1 MAVAALTDPIAL
13 FQDAFARAQR
23 VDRALLPEPSAMSL
37 ATVDAGGSP
46 SLRIVLLKGVDDRGF
61 VFYTNLRSRKGR
73 DLLATA
79 RAALCFYWS
88 ALDLQVR
95 VEGSVAQVPDAEA
108 DEYFAS
114 RPRGSQIGA
123 WASTQS
129 AVMESPGELD
139 ARVARY
145 EREFEG
151 RDVPRP
157 DFWSGFRI
165 APGRIEFWRN
175 RANRL
180 HDRTLY
186 TRDGEGWKVETLYP

>member
-1 MAVAALTDPIAL
+1 MTDALTDPIAV

-37 ATVDAGGSP
+37 ATVGADGAP
-46 SLRIVLLKGVDDRGF
+46 TLRIVLLKGVDESGF
-61 VFYTNLRSRKGR
+61 VFYTNLESRKGR
-73 DLLATA
+73 DLRAQP

-88 ALDLQVR
+88 ALDLQIRIDGKVT
-95 VEGSVAQVPDAEA
+95 QVSDEEA

-123 WASTQS
+123 WASRQS
-129 AVMESPGELD
+129 EVIEPPDELD

-145 EREFEG
+145 ELEFEG

-157 DFWSGFRI
+157 EFWSGFRVH
-165 APGRIEFWRN
+165 PDRVEFWRN

-180 HDRTLY
+180 HDRTRY
-186 TRDGEGWKVETLYP
+186 TREGEGWKVETLYP

>member
-1 MAVAALTDPIAL
+1 MTKALTDPIAI
-13 FQDAFARAQR
+13 FQDAFERAQR
-23 VDRALLPEPSAMSL
+23 ADRAVLPEPSAMSL
-37 ATVDAGGSP
+37 ATVGADGSP
-46 SLRIVLLKGVDDRGF
+46 TLRIVLLKGVDDEGF
-61 VFYTNLRSRKGR
+61 VFYTNLGSRKGR
-73 DLLATA
+73 DLLARP

-88 ALDLQVR
+88 ALDLQIR
-95 VEGSVAQVPDAEA
+95 IDGKATQVSNEEA

-123 WASTQS
+123 WASRQS
-129 AVMESPGELD
+129 EVIEPPGELD

-157 DFWSGFRI
+157 EFWSGFRVH
-165 APGRIEFWRN
+165 PELIEFWRN

-180 HDRTLY
+180 HDRTRY
-186 TRDGEGWKVETLYP
+186 TREGGRWKVETLYP

>member
-1 MAVAALTDPIAL
+1 MTEALTDPIAI

-23 VDRALLPEPSAMSL
+23 MDRALLPEPSAMSL
-37 ATVDAGGSP
+37 ATVGADGSP
-46 SLRIVLLKGVDDRGF
+46 TLRIVLLKGVDESGF
-61 VFYTNLRSRKGR
+61 VFYTNLESRKGR
-73 DLLATA
+73 DL
-79 RAALCFYWS
+79 RANPRASLCFYWS
-88 ALDLQVR
+88 AMDLQIRIDGKVT
-95 VEGSVAQVPDAEA
+95 QVSDEEA

-123 WASTQS
+123 WASRQS
-129 AVMESPGELD
+129 EVLEPPGELD
-139 ARVARY
+139 ARVTRY

-157 DFWSGFRI
+157 EFWSGFRVH
-165 APGRIEFWRN
+165 PERIEFWRN

-186 TRDGEGWKVETLYP
+186 TRAIDGWKVGTLYP

>member
-1 MAVAALTDPIAL
+1 MTEALTDPIAV

-23 VDRALLPEPSAMSL
+23 LDRAVLPEPSAMSL
-37 ATVDAGGSP
+37 ATVGADGAP
-46 SLRIVLLKGVDDRGF
+46 TLRVVLLKGVDEKGF
-61 VFYTNLRSRKGR
+61 VFYTNLESRKGR
-73 DLLATA
+73 DLRANP

-88 ALDLQVR
+88 ALDLQIR
-95 VEGSVAQVPDAEA
+95 VDGTVAQVSDEEA

-123 WASTQS
+123 WASRQS
-129 AVMESPGELD
+129 EVIEPAGELD

-145 EREFEG
+145 EREYAG

-157 DFWSGFRI
+157 GFWSGFRVF
-165 APGRIEFWRN
+165 PERIEFWRN

-180 HDRTLY
+180 HDRTCY
-186 TRDGEGWKVETLYP
+186 TRDGDQWKVETLYP

>member
-1 MAVAALTDPIAL
+1 MPEALTDPIAI

-37 ATVDAGGSP
+37 ATVGEDGSP
-46 SLRIVLLKGVDDRGF
+46 TLRIVLLKGVDESGF
-61 VFYTNLRSRKGR
+61 VFYTNLASRKGR
-73 DLLATA
+73 DLRARP

-88 ALDLQVR
+88 ALDLQIRIDGHVT
-95 VEGSVAQVPDAEA
+95 QVSDEEA

-123 WASTQS
+123 WASRQS
-129 AVMESPGELD
+129 EAIEPPGELD

-145 EREFEG
+145 EREFAG

-157 DFWSGFRI
+157 DFWSGFRVH
-165 APGRIEFWRN
+165 PERIEFWRN

-186 TRDGEGWKVETLYP
+186 TRAGDGWKVETLYP

>member
-1 MAVAALTDPIAL
+1 MTEALADPIAV

-37 ATVDAGGSP
+37 ATVGDDGSP
-46 SLRIVLLKGVDDRGF
+46 SLRVVLLKGVDESGF
-61 VFYTNLRSRKGR
+61 VFYTNMESRKGR
-73 DLLATA
+73 DLRARP

-88 ALDLQVR
+88 ALDLQIRINGNVTP
-95 VEGSVAQVPDAEA
+95 VTDEEA

-123 WASTQS
+123 WASKQS
-129 AVMESPGELD
+129 VVIGAPGELD

-145 EREFEG
+145 EQEFAG

-157 DFWSGFRI
+157 PFWSGFRVH
-165 APGRIEFWRN
+165 AEVIEFWRN
-175 RANRL
+175 RTNRL
-180 HDRTLY
+180 HDRTRY
-186 TRDGEGWKVETLYP
+186 TRAGDGWKVETLYP

>member
-1 MAVAALTDPIAL
+1 MTEALADPIAI

-37 ATVDAGGSP
+37 ATVGADGAP
-46 SLRIVLLKGVDDRGF
+46 SLRIVLLKGVDESGF
-61 VFYTNLRSRKGR
+61 VFYTNLESRKGR
-73 DLLATA
+73 DLRARP

-88 ALDLQVR
+88 ALDLQIRIDGPVT
-95 VEGSVAQVPDAEA
+95 QVSDDEA

-123 WASTQS
+123 WASRQS
-129 AVMESPGELD
+129 EVIDPPGELD
-139 ARVARY
+139 ARVARF
-145 EREFEG
+145 ELEFEG

-157 DFWSGFRI
+157 AFWSGFRVQ
-165 APGRIEFWRN
+165 PERIEIWRN

-180 HDRTLY
+180 HDRTRY
-186 TRDGEGWKVETLYP
+186 SREDGGWKVETLFP

>member
-1 MAVAALTDPIAL
+1 MTEALTNPIAI

-37 ATVDAGGSP
+37 ATVGADGSP
-46 SLRIVLLKGVDDRGF
+46 TLRIVLLKGVDEDGF
-61 VFYTNLRSRKGR
+61 VFYTNLESQKGR
-73 DLLATA
+73 DLRARP

-95 VEGSVAQVPDAEA
+95 IDGGVTQVSDAEA

-123 WASTQS
+123 WASRQS
-129 AVMESPGELD
+129 EVIDPPGELD

-157 DFWSGFRI
+157 EFWSGFRLR
-165 APGRIEFWRN
+165 PERIEFWRN

-180 HDRTLY
+180 HDRTRY
-186 TRDGEGWKVETLYP
+186 TREGGRWRVETLYP

>member
-1 MAVAALTDPIAL
+1 MTEALTDPIAI

-37 ATVDAGGSP
+37 ATVGADGSP
-46 SLRIVLLKGVDDRGF
+46 TLRIVLLKGVDEDGF
-61 VFYTNLRSRKGR
+61 VFYTNLESRKGR
-73 DLLATA
+73 DLRAHP
-79 RAALCFYWS
+79 RAALCIYWS
-88 ALDLQVR
+88 ALDLQIRIDGKVT
-95 VEGSVAQVPDAEA
+95 QVSDEEA

-123 WASTQS
+123 WASRQS
-129 AVMESPGELD
+129 EVIEPPGELD
-139 ARVARY
+139 ERVARY

-157 DFWSGFRI
+157 EFWSGFRVH
-165 APGRIEFWRN
+165 PERIEFWRN

-180 HDRTLY
+180 HDRTRY
-186 TRDGEGWKVETLYP
+186 TRDGAAWRVETLYP

>member
-1 MAVAALTDPIAL
+1 MTEALTDPIAI

-37 ATVDAGGSP
+37 ATVGEDGSP
-46 SLRIVLLKGVDDRGF
+46 TLRIVLLKGVDESGF
-61 VFYTNLRSRKGR
+61 VFYTNLESRKGR
-73 DLLATA
+73 DLRARP

-95 VEGSVAQVPDAEA
+95 IDGEVSQVSDEEA

-123 WASTQS
+123 WASKQS
-129 AVMESPGELD
+129 EVIEQPGALD

-157 DFWSGFRI
+157 EFWSGFRVL
-165 APGRIEFWRN
+165 PERIEFWRN

-180 HDRTLY
+180 HDRTRY
-186 TRDGEGWKVETLYP
+186 TRDGAGWKVETLYP

>member
-1 MAVAALTDPIAL
+1 MTDPIAI
-13 FQDAFARAQR
+13 FQDAFARARR

-37 ATVDAGGSP
+37 ATVGSDGSP
-46 SLRIVLLKGVDDRGF
+46 TLRIVLLKGVDEDGF
-61 VFYTNLRSRKGR
+61 VFYTNLASRKGR
-73 DLLATA
+73 DLRVQP

-88 ALDLQVR
+88 ALDLQIRIDGKVT
-95 VEGSVAQVPDAEA
+95 QVSDEEA

-123 WASTQS
+123 WASRQS
-129 AVMESPGELD
+129 DVMAPPGELD

-157 DFWSGFRI
+157 EFWSGFRVH
-165 APGRIEFWRN
+165 PERIEFWRN

-186 TRDGEGWKVETLYP
+186 TRDGAGWRVETLYP

>member
-1 MAVAALTDPIAL
+1 MNTNALRDPITV
-13 FQDAFARAQR
+13 FKDAFARAQL
-23 VDRALLPEPSAMSL
+23 VDRALLPDPSAMSL

-46 SLRIVLLKGVDDRGF
+46 SVRIVLLKGVDEHGF
-61 VFYTNLRSRKGR
+61 VFYTNLESRKGR
-73 DLLATA
+73 DLRSKP

-95 VEGSVAQVPDAEA
+95 VEGSVAGVSDVEA

-123 WASTQS
+123 WASSQS
-129 AVMESPGELD
+129 AVMETAADLD

-145 EREFEG
+145 EKEFEG
-151 RDVPRP
+151 REVPRP
-157 DFWSGFRI
+157 EFWSGFRV
-165 APGRIEFWRN
+165 APEKIEFWHN

-186 TRDGEGWKVETLYP
+186 TRDGRGWRVETLYP

>member
-1 MAVAALTDPIAL
+1 MTEASPDPIAI
-13 FQDAFARAQR
+13 FQDAFARAQS

-37 ATVDAGGSP
+37 ATVGADGSP
-46 SLRIVLLKGVDDRGF
+46 TLRIVLLKGVDESGF
-61 VFYTNLRSRKGR
+61 VFYTNLESRKGR
-73 DLLATA
+73 DLRARP

-95 VEGSVAQVPDAEA
+95 IDGEVSQVGDEEA

-123 WASTQS
+123 WASKQS
-129 AVMESPGELD
+129 EVIEPPGELD

-157 DFWSGFRI
+157 EFWSGFRVR
-165 APGRIEFWRN
+165 PERIEFWRN

-180 HDRTLY
+180 HDRTRY
-186 TRDGEGWKVETLYP
+186 TRDGAGWRVETLYP

>member
-1 MAVAALTDPIAL
+1 MPEALTDPIAI
-13 FQDAFARAQR
+13 FKDAFARAQR
-23 VDRALLPEPSAMSL
+23 TDRALLPEPSAMSL
-37 ATVDAGGSP
+37 ATVGADGSP
-46 SLRIVLLKGVDDRGF
+46 TLRIVLLKGVDENGF
-61 VFYTNLRSRKGR
+61 VFYTNLASRKGR
-73 DLLATA
+73 DLRAHP

-88 ALDLQVR
+88 PLDLQIR
-95 VEGSVAQVPDAEA
+95 IDGSVTQVTDEEA

-123 WASTQS
+123 WASRQS
-129 AVMESPGELD
+129 EAIEPAGELD

-157 DFWSGFRI
+157 DFWSGFRVH
-165 APGRIEFWRN
+165 PERIEFWRN

-180 HDRTLY
+180 HDRTRY
-186 TRDGEGWKVETLYP
+186 TRVGDGWKVETLYP

>member
-1 MAVAALTDPIAL
+1 MDTNALTDPIAV
-13 FQDAFARAQR
+13 FKDAFARAQR

-37 ATVDAGGSP
+37 ATADASGSP
-46 SLRIVLLKGVDDRGF
+46 SVRIVLLKGVDEQGF
-61 VFYTNLRSRKGR
+61 VFYTNLESKKGR
-73 DLLATA
+73 DLRSKP
-79 RAALCFYWS
+79 RAGLCFYWS

-95 VEGSVAQVPDAEA
+95 VEGSVAGVPDTEA

-129 AVMESPGELD
+129 AVMETAGDLD

-145 EREFEG
+145 EKEFEG

-157 DFWSGFRI
+157 EFWSGFRVT
-165 APGRIEFWRN
+165 PEKIEFWRN

-180 HDRTLY
+180 HHRTLY
-186 TRDGEGWKVETLYP
+186 TRDGDRWKVETLYP